1 MIVLYILFGV
11 LLLLILLLSVPVG
24 ADILYENKP
33 FVRLRYGWFG
43 FNLDL
48 ESKPKEKKKKKPA
61 TRKAVA
67 KKTAPKVKKKKEKKP
82 PSPAVQFIL
91 DIKDTHGIS
100 GLFEFFFGLL
110 RMLTNTG
117 SRIVGLITMPKAD
130 LLLIVRGADAAE
142 TAVQYGQM
150 CAVVY
155 PAFEVLCKVKPCR
168 NQRVSVVPDYE
179 KGQTEGV
186 FSVSLR
192 IVPILVIKEGVVLV
206 FRALAHL
213 IRYRPAPA
221 QQPKAAVTKKSVKVK

>member
-1 MIVLYILFGV
+1 MIFLYIFLGILV
-11 LLLLILLLSVPVG
+11 LLILLLSVPVG

-43 FNLDL
+43 FNLNL
-48 ESKPKEKKKKKPA
+48 ESKPKEKKKKKPTA
-61 TRKAVA
+61 KKTVA
-67 KKTAPKVKKKKEKKP
+67 KKTAPKAKKKKEKKP
-82 PSPAVQFIL
+82 PPPAVQFIL

-117 SRIVGLITMPKAD
+117 SRLVGLITMPKAD

-192 IVPILVIKEGVVLV
+192 IVPVMVIKEGVVLI

-213 IRYRPAPA
+213 IKYRPASV
-221 QQPKAAVTKKSVKVK
+221 QQPKASETKKSIQAK